1 MTELHGFELVWE
13 RNISELNTFA
23 QLFRHRKTGA
33 ELLSLQNDDENK
45 VFGITFRTPPSDS
58 TGIAHILEHSVLCGS
73 RKYPLKE
80 PFVELLKGSL
90 KTFLNAMTYPDKT
103 VYPVASQ
110 NLQDFYNLTDVY
122 LDAVFYPRITPD
134 VLQQEGWHY
143 ELESL
148 DAPLTYKGVV
158 FNEMKGAYSS
168 PERNLYEAAQQSLF
182 PDTTYGVSSGGHPRH
197 IPDLSYEQFKR
208 FHETFYHPSN
218 SRIYFYGDDP
228 VEERLRI
235 VNEYLKDF
243 DKIEVDSSIALQSR
257 FSEPRA
263 VERSYAASADSDNSK
278 KFMTTLNWLLAESND
293 PQLNLGLTIL
303 DDILLGSPAAPLR
316 KALID
321 SGLGDDV
328 VGGGLNDGLLQLT
341 FSVGLK
347 GIREQDAPA
356 VHELILKTLKDL
368 VDNGIETETIEASL
382 NSVEFSLRENNT
394 GSAPRGLVVMLRAL
408 DAWLYDRN
416 PLDGLTFEEP
426 LSVIKKLAFEGY
438 FEDLIRRYLLENTH
452 RTSVLLRPDPELA
465 AREEADEV
473 ARLAAIRASMNE
485 EQLKEVMASAAHL
498 KELQER
504 PDSPEALASIP
515 SLKLSDLDRQNKR
528 IPIEVQEIDGTP
540 FISHDLHTNGIVYFD
555 LGFDLRSVPAALLPY
570 VPLFGRAL
578 TEMGTEQED
587 FVKLSQRIGRNTGGV
602 WVSRLTSLHNDRKQ
616 HVAWFLLRGKAM
628 ADQAEKLFDIMRDV
642 LLGVKLNN
650 QERFRQMVLKAKAGL
665 EAGLIP
671 SGHSFV
677 NLRMRSKFNT
687 MDWIDEQLG
696 GISYL
701 FFLRQLSEAVENNWP
716 SVLARLEEVRSL
728 LINRRRA
735 LVNVTLDQATTLKL
749 QPQIKALL
757 DALPSHDRPLV
768 EWHGGLSEGNEGLTL
783 PAQVNYV
790 GKAANLYD
798 LGYEYNAS
806 AAVISRYLRTT
817 WLWEKVRM
825 QGGAY
830 GGFCSFDRL
839 SGVFSFTSYRDPNLL
854 GTLENY
860 DLASRFLKE
869 LKLNDDELTKSIIG
883 AIGDIDAYQL
893 PDAKGY
899 TSLVRYLLGDSEE
912 RLQQARDQIFATKAE
927 DFRTFGELLEK
938 FNEVSQVVVLG
949 STSAIEAANR
959 ERNDFLQLV
968 KVL

>member
-347 GIREQDAPA
+347 GIHEQDAPA

-938 FNEVSQVVVLG
+938 FNEVAQVVVLG

>member
-938 FNEVSQVVVLG
+938 FNEVAQVVVLG

>member
-465 AREEADEV
+465 AREEADEA

-938 FNEVSQVVVLG
+938 FNEVAQVVVLG

>member
-465 AREEADEV
+465 AREEADEA

-757 DALPSHDRPLV
+757 DALPSHNRPLV

-938 FNEVSQVVVLG
+938 FNEVAQVVVLG

>member
-13 RNISELNTFA
+13 RDISELNTFA

-122 LDAVFYPRITPD
+122 LDAGFYPRITPD

-158 FNEMKGAYSS
+158 FNEMKGAYSA
-168 PERNLYEAAQQSLF
+168 PERHLYEANQHSLF
-182 PDTTYGVSSGGHPRH
+182 PDTTYGVSSGGHPRY

-208 FHETFYHPSN
+208 FHETLYHPSN

-228 VEERLRI
+228 AEERLRI

-243 DKIEVDSSIALQSR
+243 EKIEVDSSIALQSH
-257 FSEPRA
+257 FSEARS

-278 KFMTTLNWLLAESND
+278 KYMTALNWLLAESND

-347 GIREQDAPA
+347 GIRENDAPA
-356 VHELILKTLKDL
+356 VQELIIKTLNDL

-382 NSVEFSLRENNT
+382 NSIEFSLRENNT

-408 DAWLYDRN
+408 DSWLYDRN
-416 PLDGLTFEEP
+416 PLDSVTFEQP
-426 LSVIKKLAFEGY
+426 LSVIKKLALEGY
-438 FEDLIRRYLLENTH
+438 FEDLIRRYLLDNSH
-452 RTSVLLRPDPELA
+452 RTSVLLRPDPEQA

-473 ARLAAIRASMNE
+473 ARLAAIRASMSE

-498 KELQER
+498 KELQET
-504 PDSPEALASIP
+504 PDSPEALATIP
-515 SLKLSDLDRQNKR
+515 SLKLSDLAPHNKS
-528 IPIEVQEIDGTP
+528 IPIAVEEIDGTP
-540 FISHDLHTNGIVYFD
+540 FISHDLHTNGILYFD
-555 LGFDLRSVPAALLPY
+555 LGFDLRTVPAALLPY
-570 VPLFGRAL
+570 LPLFGRAL

-602 WVSRLTSLHNDRKQ
+602 WASRLTSLHNDRKQ
-616 HVAWFLLRGKAM
+616 HVAWFMLRGKAM
-628 ADQAEKLFDIMRDV
+628 ADQADKMFDIMRDV

-671 SGHSFV
+671 SGHSIV

-687 MDWIDEQLG
+687 IDWIDEQMG

-701 FFLRQLSEAVENNWP
+701 FFLRQLSEAVENDWP
-716 SVLARLEEVRSL
+716 SVLARLEELRSL
-728 LINRRRA
+728 LINRQRA
-735 LVNVTLDQATTLKL
+735 LVNVTLDQAATESLK
-749 QPQIKALL
+749 PQIKALL
-757 DALPSHDRPLV
+757 DALPSNERPLL

-830 GGFCSFDRL
+830 GGFCGFDRL
-839 SGVFSFTSYRDPNLL
+839 SGVFTFTSYRDPNLL

-869 LKLNDDELTKSIIG
+869 LKLSDEELSKGIIG
-883 AIGDIDAYQL
+883 AIGDIDTYQL

-899 TSLVRYLLGDSEE
+899 TSLVRYLLGDTEE
-912 RLQQARDQIFATKAE
+912 RQQQARDQILGTKAE
-927 DFRTFGELLEK
+927 DFRAFGELLEK
-938 FNEVSQVVVLG
+938 FNEVAQVVVLG
-949 STSAIEAANR
+949 STTAIDAANR
-959 ERNDFLQLV
+959 ERDDFLQLV

>member
-452 RTSVLLRPDPELA
+452 RTSVLLRPDSELA